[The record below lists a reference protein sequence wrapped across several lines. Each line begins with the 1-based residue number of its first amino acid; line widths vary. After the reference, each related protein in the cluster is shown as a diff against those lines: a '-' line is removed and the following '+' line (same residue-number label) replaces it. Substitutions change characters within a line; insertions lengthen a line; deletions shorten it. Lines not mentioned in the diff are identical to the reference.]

1 MMMST
6 RESSE
11 ATSVES
17 GPDSGPALDVV
28 QRVFGHELGL
38 APGSPALDA
47 SEPLISDRLGFS
59 SFSFVRAV
67 IAVEDEVGEELADEV
82 FTAVHRSGTIGDVAR
97 VVAEALAAP
106 GSSR

>member
-1 MMMST
+1 MST
-6 RESSE
+6 RETSE
-11 ATSVES
+11 AT
-17 GPDSGPALDVV
+17 GPESGPALDVV

-38 APGSPALDA
+38 APGNPALDA

-97 VVAEALAAP
+97 VVAETLAAA
-106 GSSR
+106 GASR